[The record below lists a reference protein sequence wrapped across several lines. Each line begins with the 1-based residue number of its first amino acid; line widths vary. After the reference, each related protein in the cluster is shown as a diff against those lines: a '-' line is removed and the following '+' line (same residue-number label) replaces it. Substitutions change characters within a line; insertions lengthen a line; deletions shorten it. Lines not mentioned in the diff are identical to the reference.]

1 MWHLKL
7 HDLLIGNSNTD
18 ILFSIIIYIYYIR
31 LECPPHTVRL
41 ISSDDV
47 LASIP
52 GGFASIITTSTVFES
67 DSFVGFEDSE
77 FPLPNFG
84 RLTFNHNFL
93 LVGFTVAGYD
103 TSRFISNFRFQYS
116 TASADL
122 EQYNE
127 YQQVSCVHAV
137 IHYTWLPY
145 SASI

>member
-7 HDLLIGNSNTD
+7 HDLLINSNTD

-67 DSFVGFEDSE
+67 DSFVGVEVT
-77 FPLPNFG
+77 PLPNSG
-84 RLTFNHNFL
+84 SLTFNHNFL

-103 TSRFISNFRFQYS
+103 TARFISNFRFQYS

-137 IHYTWLPY
+137 IHYTWMPY